1 MTTSGNQTMQPSPI
15 EIVFITSPLEAEHA
29 ELIRS
34 ACGARAELIY
44 DPDLFP
50 LTRYQGDH
58 KGIDGFSRTPEQEQR
73 WRAHLARATILW
85 DFPSGLPANGGGLVL
100 APLVR
105 WVQTTSSGVGAMV
118 HGLGLADSD
127 LIVTTARGVHADA
140 LAEFA
145 MMCLLAHAK
154 DLPRMINGQQARRWE
169 RYCGRDLVGA
179 TLLVIGAGQVGAQIG
194 KVAKAFG
201 LRVLALVNHKD
212 PGRAVALNADAV
224 YGPSE
229 LHQALGQADYVV
241 LALPHT
247 PQTERLIDARAFAAM
262 KPGVALINIAR
273 GLVVDEDAMIT
284 NLKSGHIAFAGLD
297 VATIEPLPDSSP
309 LWSLPNVLI
318 SPHSAST
325 APSENRKIVE
335 IFCRNFDAYLAGRP
349 SDMVNTLN
357 KKRRY

>member
-1 MTTSGNQTMQPSPI
+1 
-15 EIVFITSPLEAEHA
+15 
-29 ELIRS
+29 
-34 ACGARAELIY
+34 
-44 DPDLFP
+44 
-50 LTRYQGDH
+50 
-58 KGIDGFSRTPEQEQR
+58 
-73 WRAHLARATILW
+73 
-85 DFPSGLPANGGGLVL
+85 
-100 APLVR
+100 
-105 WVQTTSSGVGAMV
+105 
-118 HGLGLADSD
+118 
-127 LIVTTARGVHADA
+127 
-140 LAEFA
+140 
-145 MMCLLAHAK
+145 
-154 DLPRMINGQQARRWE
+154 MISGQQARRWE

-179 TLLVIGAGQVGAQIG
+179 TLLVIGAGQVGTQIG

-212 PGRAVALNADAV
+212 PGRAAALNADAV

-262 KPGVALINIAR
+262 RPGVALINIAR
-273 GLVVDEDAMIT
+273 GQVVDEDAMIA

-349 SDMVNTLN
+349 SDMVNILD
-357 KKRRY
+357 KQRRY